1 MTPLMLGAYGLVGWG
16 VYRLLFKKSPYS
28 TQATPVIPPII
39 KPPTPVPST
48 PTAVSTGTANV
59 AALQSRLNVLGAN
72 PQLTVDGISGP
83 QTLAAI
89 KAFQA
94 ANGIEPDGIVG
105 PITQAALDA
114 GGRVPAAPT
123 PAPVQPTVNYLQQVA
138 PTSISDG
145 TIHTTQETWAEEPE
159 QSLVDHF

>member
-39 KPPTPVPST
+39 KPPTPT
-48 PTAVSTGTANV
+48 PTTSTTANV
-59 AALQSRLNVLGAN
+59 AAVQSRLNVLGAN
-72 PQLTVDGISGP
+72 PQLAVDGISGP
-83 QTLAAI
+83 KTLAAI

-105 PITQAALDA
+105 PITQAALNA
-114 GGRVPAAPT
+114 GGKVPTTPT
-123 PAPVQPTVNYLQQVA
+123 PTPVQPAVNYLQQIA
-138 PTSISDG
+138 PTSLSDN